1 MLEDIATITGGK
13 VVSKNKGHKFD
24 TIQIS
29 EFAGS
34 AKTVTIAGKSTT
46 IVDGAG
52 EAETIAEKVEEV
64 KTLLENAESDYE
76 KEVLQKRLGKMAG
89 GVAILK
95 IGAESEIEMKEKKDR
110 VEDAL
115 HATRAALDEGIV
127 PGGGIALMT
136 CFDDNVVDDA
146 FENNDQI
153 EGYRIVMES
162 IREPFSKI
170 MENAGL
176 NPDAIWKQIHEFDG
190 MSDDKSITFTT
201 GYDARTETVV
211 DMMKSG
217 IIDPAKVTRVALEK
231 ALSVAGTILT
241 TECIIINEN
250 KNEEEAPQQMGG
262 GFGMM

>member
-1 MLEDIATITGGK
+1 M
-13 VVSKNKGHKFD
+13 
-24 TIQIS
+24 
-29 EFAGS
+29 
-34 AKTVTIAGKSTT
+34 TIAGKSTT
-46 IVDGAG
+46 IVDGSG
-52 EAETIAEKVEEV
+52 TPESISERIEEV
-64 KTLLENAESDYE
+64 KALLESSESDYE
-76 KEVLQKRLGKMAG
+76 REQYQKRLGKMAG

-95 IGAESEIEMKEKKDR
+95 IGADSEIEMKEKKDR

-146 FENNDQI
+146 FENKDQI
-153 EGYRIVMES
+153 EGYRIIMEA
-162 IREPFSKI
+162 IREPFAKI
-170 MENAGL
+170 MNNAGL
-176 NPDAIWKQIHEFDG
+176 DEGAIWKQIHEFDG
-190 MSDDKSITFTT
+190 MSDEKSIKFTT

-231 ALSVAGTILT
+231 AVSVAGTILT

-250 KNEEEAPQQMGG
+250 KNEDEVAQPMGG